1 MKQSKLIT
9 VPIKAKSSKKH
20 PEVHLAYIT
29 DKEQDLLIKKDL
41 YGSLKGKPNR
51 GPGGLPSLEGDFGP
65 GGTGSYEP
73 AGKDVSSHKAT
84 GEGGQK
90 YTKTKTTNGTGDGTK
105 TTVKTDKPRFV
116 PSIAYNVWKGVK
128 DWGDKKNLEKRT
140 KFARDEGL
148 TRDWAKTHQYSK
160 TPTLDVMS
168 TEGKD
173 YLKEAGYG
181 PFQDKPPTGGGGE
194 GQQRCPDGSM
204 PPCPPTA
211 TAAPTSTSTSTPTNT
226 SWQFYPTNSNYLTGE
241 GYDEGGGVK
250 FGPPPK
256 KGPNPQ
262 VPPIKFSRGGGAA
275 IRGTKFSGVK

>member
-1 MKQSKLIT
+1 M
-9 VPIKAKSSKKH
+9 
-20 PEVHLAYIT
+20 
-29 DKEQDLLIKKDL
+29 
-41 YGSLKGKPNR
+41 
-51 GPGGLPSLEGDFGP
+51 PGGAGREDYTPMPTGGSGAKYSGN
-65 GGTGSYEP
+65 GSKSGTGN
-73 AGKDVSSHKAT
+73 
-84 GEGGQK
+84 GQHL
-90 YTKTKTTNGTGDGTK
+90 KTKTTFTSKKKATDDIKATAQGTK
-105 TTVKTDKPRFV
+105 STFI
-116 PSIAYNVWKGVK
+116 PSPIYHAWKGVK
-128 DWGDKKNLEKRT
+128 KWSDAQNLEKRT
-140 KFARDEGL
+140 KFAQKEGL
-148 TRDWAKTHQYSK
+148 TRDWAKTHQWSK

-181 PFQDKPPTGGGGE
+181 PFQDKSTGGGDGT
-194 GQQRCPDGSM
+194 GQSQTCPDGSL

-211 TAAPTSTSTSTPTNT
+211 TVAPTATTTTPTNT
-226 SWQFYPTNSNYLTGE
+226 GWKFYPTNSNYITGE

>member
-1 MKQSKLIT
+1 MAKDYGPHSKQQGMSPGEARSRGLGAQHHGSTTSGSKT
-9 VPIKAKSSKKH
+9 QATESKGQTSGHVPGIGPVPPGKKTK
-20 PEVHLAYIT
+20 VTT
-29 DKEQDLLIKKDL
+29 DK
-41 YGSLKGKPNR
+41 
-51 GPGGLPSLEGDFGP
+51 
-65 GGTGSYEP
+65 
-73 AGKDVSSHKAT
+73 
-84 GEGGQK
+84 
-90 YTKTKTTNGTGDGTK
+90 TTTQGTK
-105 TTVKTDKPRFV
+105 STFI
-116 PSIAYNVWKGVK
+116 PSPIYHAWKGVK
-128 DWGDKKNLEKRT
+128 KWSDAQNLEKRT

-148 TRDWAKTHQYSK
+148 TRDWAKTHQGSK

-181 PFQDKPPTGGGGE
+181 PFQDKSTGGGDGT
-194 GQQRCPDGSM
+194 GQQQTCPDGSM

-211 TAAPTSTSTSTPTNT
+211 TVAPTPTSTPTSTNT
-226 SWQFYPTNSNYLTGE
+226 GWQFYPTNSNYLTGE

-262 VPPIKFSRGGGAA
+262 VPPVKFSRGGGCA

>member
-1 MKQSKLIT
+1 MAKVRKFNGGGMKSNWEGSQQVSPGHPSQSYSPTKNPAT
-9 VPIKAKSSKKH
+9 KSHWSGNG
-20 PEVHLAYIT
+20 
-29 DKEQDLLIKKDL
+29 
-41 YGSLKGKPNR
+41 GSGTSGNGK
-51 GPGGLPSLEGDFGP
+51 
-65 GGTGSYEP
+65 
-73 AGKDVSSHKAT
+73 
-84 GEGGQK
+84 
-90 YTKTKTTNGTGDGTK
+90 KTKVTTDK
-105 TTVKTDKPRFV
+105 TTVKTDKARFV
-116 PSIAYNVWKGVK
+116 PSITYNVYQGA
-128 DWGDKKNLEKRT
+128 KKWSDAQNLEKRT

-148 TRDWAKTHQYSK
+148 TRDWAKTHQGSK

-181 PFQDKPPTGGGGE
+181 PFQDKSTGGGDGT
-194 GQQRCPDGSM
+194 GQQQLCADGSM

-211 TAAPTSTSTSTPTNT
+211 TTAPAITPPATGTNT
-226 SWQFYPTNSNYLTGE
+226 SWQLYPENSNYLTGQ

-262 VPPIKFSRGGGAA
+262 VPPVKFSRGGGCA